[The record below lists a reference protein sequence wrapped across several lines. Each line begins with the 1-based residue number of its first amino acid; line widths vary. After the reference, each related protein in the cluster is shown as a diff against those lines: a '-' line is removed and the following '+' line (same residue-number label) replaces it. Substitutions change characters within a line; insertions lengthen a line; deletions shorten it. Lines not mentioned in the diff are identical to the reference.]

1 MTTIMPEEK
10 NIESIIPTFEITND
24 SNNFVVLKKLC
35 NFLSEHRVV
44 ATNRP
49 PVPHRYPHFVGAEK
63 ASIRAAVLDEFIAAK
78 VVLVSPGVAVLS
90 DTVLSQGKMLVS
102 PTPGL
107 REDKVLQQ
115 LVKNEQ
121 AETITTDGKRRQK
134 FRRMELKED
143 TKIDVLVVGSM
154 LVDKTGRRMG
164 KKWDQ
169 IGLEFVLGG
178 LPSQNLIVI
187 TLVHDCQVV
196 EEIPGAFF
204 SPMDVPVDIIITP
217 SRVIRVKDRLP
228 KPRNILWDKVTEGMM
243 EEIPVLKAAR
253 NKDKEA
259 GKNVELAPSG
269 TGGWKREH
277 DIRSE
282 KKGYFVMGS
291 KIKIMKLPKEF
302 KYAEL
307 RDVLKGKVDPGFKIG
322 VLKFGMAVVY
332 FKEKSREVMEK
343 LRGLEVE
350 GAIVDLDE
358 LEFVIRESK
367 AAKVKSK
374 EVEAAVESKAV
385 KKKVEMKSKFKFEN
399 IGNDV
404 KSVELKK
411 ALTARGV
418 HFGFLKIFKKSNIAI
433 VLFRENGSEVEGKI
447 EGLVLGDQKLVIE
460 EVELGEKR
468 DKQVSPTSDLK
479 SSRKADKLLRLEE
492 MNSKFKFRNLGHMK
506 VAKLKESL
514 RERKVEPGFMV
525 VYKRFGNAIVLFK
538 EMSSVMEK
546 KLKGLKV
553 DHSKVVFEE
562 VRLESKRITRS
573 KSLSEGDKKEE
584 RPKTVHRK
592 RTASQKFYE
601 KGLSGIFIGSLPR
614 GVTAKEVKEAVGK
627 KQVNAAHVEL
637 IGRKG
642 IAFAYFDKKPEDEDL
657 LNKLKDL
664 RIKEHACKVE
674 VMRTP
679 PRNSRPPV
687 NDANQVPKVEG
698 IVAKDKKSS
707 EGEAS
712 PISPSE
718 KSKGP
723 KKSPTTSKTE
733 VRSKKSSSSEGE
745 EKSSQVMGSSK
756 GDFKKKERTPKKAKK

>member
-1 MTTIMPEEK
+1 MTEEK
-10 NIESIIPTFEITND
+10 KTESLIPTFEITD
-24 SNNFVVLKKLC
+24 SNNIVVLKKLC

-107 REDKVLQQ
+107 REEKVLQQ
-115 LVKNEQ
+115 LVKNYQ
-121 AETITTDGKRRQK
+121 AETVTTDGKRRQK
-134 FRRMELKED
+134 FRRLELNED
-143 TKIDVLVVGSM
+143 AKIDVLVVGSM

-164 KKWDQ
+164 KKWEQ
-169 IGLEFVLGG
+169 VGLEFVLGG

-228 KPRNILWDKVTEGMM
+228 KPRNILWDKVTEGML

-259 GKNVELAPSG
+259 GKNVELAPNG
-269 TGGWKREH
+269 TEGWKREH
-277 DIRSE
+277 DTRSE

-291 KIKIMKLPKEF
+291 KIKLMKLPKEF

-332 FKEKSREVMEK
+332 FKENSKEVMDK

-350 GAIVDLDE
+350 GAIVDLYE
-358 LEFVIRESK
+358 LEFVVRESK
-367 AAKVKSK
+367 AAKGKGAFK
-374 EVEAAVESKAV
+374 EVKAAEENKVV
-385 KKKVEMKSKFKFEN
+385 KEKKVEMKSKFKFEN

-433 VLFRENGSEVEGKI
+433 VLFRETGSEVEGKI
-447 EGLVLGDQKLVIE
+447 EGLVLGEQKLVIE

-468 DKQVSPTSDLK
+468 DRQVSPTTSEVKLK

-553 DHSKVVFEE
+553 EKSKVVFEE

-584 RPKTVHRK
+584 RPKTVQRK

-679 PRNSRPPV
+679 PRNSRPV
-687 NDANQVPKVEG
+687 NDANQVPKVKG
-698 IVAKDKKSS
+698 IVAKEKKPS
-707 EGEAS
+707 EVEAS

-718 KSKGP
+718 KPKGT
-723 KKSPTTSKTE
+723 KKSPTSKTE

-745 EKSSQVMGSSK
+745 EKNTQVK
-756 GDFKKKERTPKKAKK
+756 GDVSKKERTPKKSNK

>member
-1 MTTIMPEEK
+1 MTEEK
-10 NIESIIPTFEITND
+10 KTESIIPTFEITD
-24 SNNFVVLKKLC
+24 SNNIVVLKKLC

-107 REDKVLQQ
+107 REEKVLQQ
-115 LVKNEQ
+115 LVKNDE

-134 FRRMELKED
+134 FRRLELNED
-143 TKIDVLVVGSM
+143 AKIDVLVVGSM

-164 KKWDQ
+164 KKWEQ
-169 IGLEFVLGG
+169 VGLEFVLGG

-196 EEIPGAFF
+196 EELPGAFF

-217 SRVIRVKDRLP
+217 STVIRVKDRLP
-228 KPRNILWDKVTEGMM
+228 KPRNILWDKVTEGML

-259 GKNVELAPSG
+259 GKNVELAPNG
-269 TGGWKREH
+269 TEGWKREH
-277 DIRSE
+277 DTRSE

-291 KIKIMKLPKEF
+291 KIKLLKLPKEF

-332 FKEKSREVMEK
+332 FKEKSKEVMEK

-367 AAKVKSK
+367 AAKGKGAFK
-374 EVEAAVESKAV
+374 EVKAAEETKVV
-385 KKKVEMKSKFKFEN
+385 KREKVEMKSKFKFEN

-433 VLFRENGSEVEGKI
+433 VLFRESGSEVEGKI
-447 EGLVLGDQKLVIE
+447 EGLVLGEQKLVIE

-468 DKQVSPTSDLK
+468 DRQVSPTTSSKK

-553 DHSKVVFEE
+553 DKSKVVFEE
-562 VRLESKRITRS
+562 VCLESKRITRS

-679 PRNSRPPV
+679 PRNSRPV
-687 NDANQVPKVEG
+687 NDANQVPKVKG
-698 IVAKDKKSS
+698 IVAKEKKPS
-707 EGEAS
+707 EVEAS

-718 KSKGP
+718 KPKGT
-723 KKSPTTSKTE
+723 KKSPTSKTE

-745 EKSSQVMGSSK
+745 EKSTQVMLSSK
-756 GDFKKKERTPKKAKK
+756 GDVIKKKERTPKKSK

>member
-1 MTTIMPEEK
+1 MTEEK
-10 NIESIIPTFEITND
+10 KTESIIPTFEITD
-24 SNNFVVLKKLC
+24 SNNIVVLKKLC

-107 REDKVLQQ
+107 REEKVLQQ
-115 LVKNEQ
+115 LVKNDQ
-121 AETITTDGKRRQK
+121 AETIKTDGKRRQK
-134 FRRMELKED
+134 FRRLELNED
-143 TKIDVLVVGSM
+143 AKIDVLVVGSM

-164 KKWDQ
+164 KKWEQ
-169 IGLEFVLGG
+169 VGLEFVLGG

-196 EEIPGAFF
+196 EELPGEFF

-228 KPRNILWDKVTEGMM
+228 KPRSILWDKVTEGML

-259 GKNVELAPSG
+259 GKNVELAPNG
-269 TGGWKREH
+269 TEGWKREH
-277 DIRSE
+277 DTRSE
-282 KKGYFVMGS
+282 KKGYLVMGS
-291 KIKIMKLPKEF
+291 KIKLMKLPKEF

-332 FKEKSREVMEK
+332 FKENSKEVMEK

-350 GAIVDLDE
+350 GAIVDLYE
-358 LEFVIRESK
+358 LEFVVRESK
-367 AAKVKSK
+367 AAKGKGAFK
-374 EVEAAVESKAV
+374 EVKAAEETKVV
-385 KKKVEMKSKFKFEN
+385 KEKKVEMKSKFKFEN

-433 VLFRENGSEVEGKI
+433 VLFRESGSEVEGKI
-447 EGLVLGDQKLVIE
+447 EGLVLGEQKLVIE

-468 DKQVSPTSDLK
+468 DRQVSPTTSAHKLK

-553 DHSKVVFEE
+553 DKSKVVFEE
-562 VRLESKRITRS
+562 VVFESKRITRS

-584 RPKTVHRK
+584 KPKTVHRK

-679 PRNSRPPV
+679 PRNSRPV
-687 NDANQVPKVEG
+687 NDANQVPKVKG
-698 IVAKDKKSS
+698 IVAKEKKPN

-712 PISPSE
+712 PTSPSE
-718 KSKGP
+718 KSKGT
-723 KKSPTTSKTE
+723 KKSPTSKTE

-745 EKSSQVMGSSK
+745 EKSTKVVVSK
-756 GDFKKKERTPKKAKK
+756 GDVIKKERTPKKSNK

>member
-1 MTTIMPEEK
+1 MTEEK
-10 NIESIIPTFEITND
+10 KTESIIPTFEITD
-24 SNNFVVLKKLC
+24 SNNIVVLKKLC

-107 REDKVLQQ
+107 REEKVLQQ
-115 LVKNEQ
+115 LVKNDQ
-121 AETITTDGKRRQK
+121 AETIKTDGKRRQK
-134 FRRMELKED
+134 FRRLELNED
-143 TKIDVLVVGSM
+143 AKIDVLVVGSM

-164 KKWDQ
+164 KKWEQ
-169 IGLEFVLGG
+169 VGLEFVLGG

-196 EEIPGAFF
+196 EELPGEFF

-228 KPRNILWDKVTEGMM
+228 KPRSILWDKVTEGML

-259 GKNVELAPSG
+259 GKNVELAPNG
-269 TGGWKREH
+269 TEGWKREH
-277 DIRSE
+277 DTRSE
-282 KKGYFVMGS
+282 KKGYLVMGS
-291 KIKIMKLPKEF
+291 KIKLMKLPKEF

-332 FKEKSREVMEK
+332 FKENSKEVMEK

-350 GAIVDLDE
+350 GAIVDLYE
-358 LEFVIRESK
+358 LEFVVRESK
-367 AAKVKSK
+367 AAKGKGAFK
-374 EVEAAVESKAV
+374 EVKAAEETKVV
-385 KKKVEMKSKFKFEN
+385 KEKKVEMKSKFKFEN

-433 VLFRENGSEVEGKI
+433 VLFRESGSEVEGKI
-447 EGLVLGDQKLVIE
+447 EGLVLGEQKLVIE

-468 DKQVSPTSDLK
+468 DRQVSPTTSAHKLK

-553 DHSKVVFEE
+553 DKSKVVFEE
-562 VRLESKRITRS
+562 VVFESKRITRS

-584 RPKTVHRK
+584 KPKTVHRK

-679 PRNSRPPV
+679 PRNSRPV
-687 NDANQVPKVEG
+687 NDANQVPKVKG
-698 IVAKDKKSS
+698 IVAKEKKPS
-707 EGEAS
+707 EVEAS

-718 KSKGP
+718 KPKGT
-723 KKSPTTSKTE
+723 KKSPTSKTE

-745 EKSSQVMGSSK
+745 EKNTQVK
-756 GDFKKKERTPKKAKK
+756 GDVIKKKERTPKKSNK

>member
-1 MTTIMPEEK
+1 MTEEK
-10 NIESIIPTFEITND
+10 KIESLIPTFEITD
-24 SNNFVVLKKLC
+24 SNNIVVLKKLC

-107 REDKVLQQ
+107 REEKVLQQ
-115 LVKNEQ
+115 LVMNDQ
-121 AETITTDGKRRQK
+121 AETIKTDGKRRQK
-134 FRRMELKED
+134 FRRLELNED
-143 TKIDVLVVGSM
+143 AKIDVLVVGSM

-164 KKWDQ
+164 KKWEQ
-169 IGLEFVLGG
+169 VGLEFVLGG

-196 EEIPGAFF
+196 EELPGAFF

-228 KPRNILWDKVTEGMM
+228 KPRSILWDKVTEGML

-259 GKNVELAPSG
+259 GKNVELAPNG
-269 TGGWKREH
+269 TEGWKREH
-277 DIRSE
+277 DTRSE

-291 KIKIMKLPKEF
+291 KIKLMKLPKEF

-307 RDVLKGKVDPGFKIG
+307 RDVLKGKVDPGYKIG

-332 FKEKSREVMEK
+332 FKENSKEVMEK

-358 LEFVIRESK
+358 LEFVVRESK
-367 AAKVKSK
+367 ATKGKGASK
-374 EVEAAVESKAV
+374 EVKAAEETKVV

-433 VLFRENGSEVEGKI
+433 VLFRESGSEVEGKI
-447 EGLVLGDQKLVIE
+447 EGLVLGEQKLVVE

-468 DKQVSPTSDLK
+468 DRQVSPTSAVK

-553 DHSKVVFEE
+553 DKSKVVFEE
-562 VRLESKRITRS
+562 VDFESKRITRS

-679 PRNSRPPV
+679 PRNSRLI
-687 NDANQVPKVEG
+687 NDANQVPKVKG
-698 IVAKDKKSS
+698 IVAKEKKPS

-718 KSKGP
+718 KSKGT
-723 KKSPTTSKTE
+723 KKSPTSKTE

-745 EKSSQVMGSSK
+745 EKSTQVVVSPK
-756 GDFKKKERTPKKAKK
+756 GDVIKKKERTPKKSNK